1 MRKMLTA
8 AAVGLAALGLVVAAG
23 AAAQTGQ
30 TGQTGQKA
38 NFAGTWVLDQG
49 RSYNLPRT
57 VKQTMTVVQDGDKL
71 TVETEIESEQG
82 KRTVKDEYALDG
94 KEADFTPQIQN
105 DPDAKGKRTGRWV
118 PGGKSFVVEETIAT
132 KNPEGAPVQINIT
145 RKWLLWADGSLS
157 IDLHQDT
164 PRGSSESRR
173 FFNKK

>member
-1 MRKMLTA
+1 MRKIFLTTVIA
-8 AAVGLAALGLVVAAG
+8 LAALSLAAP
-23 AAAQTGQ
+23 AQTVQ
-30 TGQTGQKA
+30 TSQKA
-38 NFAGTWVLDQG
+38 SFAGTWVLDQG

-57 VKQTMTVVQDGDKL
+57 VKHTMTVVQDGDKL

-82 KRTVKDEYALDG
+82 KRTVKDEYTLDG
-94 KEADFTPQIQN
+94 KESDFKPQVQS
-105 DPDAKGKRTGRWV
+105 DPEAKGKRTGRWV

-132 KNPEGAPVQINIT
+132 KGPDGSPATITVT

-173 FFNKK
+173 FFTRKS

>member
-1 MRKMLTA
+1 MRKIFAA

-23 AAAQTGQ
+23 AAVQTGQ

-38 NFAGTWVLDQG
+38 NFAGTWLLDQG

-57 VKQTMTVVQDGDKL
+57 VKQTMTVAQDGDRV

-82 KRTVKDEYALDG
+82 KRTVKDVYTLDG

-105 DPDAKGKRTGRWV
+105 DPAAKGKRTGRWV

-132 KNPEGAPVQINIT
+132 KNPEGAPVSASPAIASGRVVVGAQ
-145 RKWLLWADGSLS
+145 DGK
-157 IDLHQDT
+157 LHCF
-164 PRGSSESRR
+164 G
-173 FFNKK
+173 

>member
-8 AAVGLAALGLVVAAG
+8 VVAAVGLAALGLVAVG
-23 AAAQTGQ
+23 AAA
-30 TGQTGQKA
+30 QTGQKA

-82 KRTVKDEYALDG
+82 KRTVKDEYTLDG

-118 PGGKSFVVEETIAT
+118 PGGKSFVVEEAIAT
-132 KNPEGAPVQINIT
+132 KNPEGAPVQITIT
-145 RKWLLWADGSLS
+145 RKWLLWADGSVS
-157 IDLHQDT
+157 IDIHQDT

>member
-1 MRKMLTA
+1 MRKIFTA
-8 AAVGLAALGLVVAAG
+8 AVVTLAALALAVAVG
-23 AAAQTGQ
+23 AAAQ

-57 VKQTMTVVQDGDKL
+57 VKQTMTVAQDGDKF

-82 KRTVKDEYALDG
+82 KRTVKDEYTLDG
-94 KEADFTPQIQN
+94 KESDFKPQVQS
-105 DPDAKGKRTGRWV
+105 DPDAKGKRSGRWV
-118 PGGKSFVVEETIAT
+118 PGGKSFVVEETIST
-132 KNPEGAPVQINIT
+132 KNPEGAPATITIT

-157 IDLHQDT
+157 IDIHQDS

-173 FFNKK
+173 FFTKKT

>member
-1 MRKMLTA
+1 MRKMLTAA

-30 TGQTGQKA
+30 KP

-105 DPDAKGKRTGRWV
+105 DPNAKGKRTGRWV

-132 KNPEGAPVQINIT
+132 KNPEGAPVQITIT
-145 RKWLLWADGSLS
+145 RKWLLWADGSVS
-157 IDLHQDT
+157 IDIHQDT

-173 FFNKK
+173 FFNKKT

>member
-8 AAVGLAALGLVVAAG
+8 VAAGLAALGLLAAG

-30 TGQTGQKA
+30 AGPKA

-82 KRTVKDEYALDG
+82 KRTVKDVYTLDG

-105 DPDAKGKRTGRWV
+105 DPDAKGKRASRWV
-118 PGGKSFVVEETIAT
+118 PGGKSFVVEETIPT
-132 KNPEGAPVQINIT
+132 KTPEGAPATITIT

-157 IDLHQDT
+157 IDIHQDT
-164 PRGSSESRR
+164 PRGSFESRR
-173 FFNKK
+173 FFTKK